1 MTNLPNFILFSSLI
15 TLNVLFTAKS
25 QDIELP
31 TIPLKPLS
39 VKFTSNHSIFS
50 IIISD
55 VNQTFIKNGTADFT
69 DNINANPFCNFT
81 PTTTTFDHLAEFTK
95 DKTQWVTTAIVG
107 DVIYALQYD
116 FTIQA
121 LQPTATSIGLK
132 GEVAYRFIDFGTIV
146 PLSDRASTIPTA

>member
-107 DVIYALQYD
+107 DVIMLCS
-116 FTIQA
+116 TISLSRLFSLPLQA
-121 LQPTATSIGLK
+121 LVSRAKLP
-132 GEVAYRFIDFGTIV
+132 IDSLILAPIV